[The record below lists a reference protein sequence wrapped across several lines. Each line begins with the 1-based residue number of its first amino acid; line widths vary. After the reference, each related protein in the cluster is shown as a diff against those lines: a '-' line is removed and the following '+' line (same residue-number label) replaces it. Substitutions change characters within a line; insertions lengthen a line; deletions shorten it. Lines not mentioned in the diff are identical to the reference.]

1 MKSDVEFKISFNSS
15 SDLCSAALLPML
27 GFVFMPVIHRKE
39 ELAISLSMPTN
50 YWGMGGENVGSH
62 KNH

>member
-1 MKSDVEFKISFNSS
+1 MLSFKSAVIVHLICVLQQYYQCW
-15 SDLCSAALLPML
+15 DLVSYLLL
-27 GFVFMPVIHRKE
+27 VHRKE
-39 ELAISLSMPTN
+39 ELAISLSMTIN